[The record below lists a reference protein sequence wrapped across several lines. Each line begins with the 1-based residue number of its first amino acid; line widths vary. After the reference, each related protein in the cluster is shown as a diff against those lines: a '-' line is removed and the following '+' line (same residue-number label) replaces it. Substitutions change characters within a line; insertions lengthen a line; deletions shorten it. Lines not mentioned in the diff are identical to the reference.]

1 MEQELVGE
9 QEVDMLTEAI
19 LESSGY
25 WIVSVAITILMAA
38 GTTALGVMLYKY
50 LAKRCERWEHIKQV
64 LKGQD
69 KKSLLEENKE
79 IDDFGKTIWGTILL
93 KYAKYLK

>member
-9 QEVDMLTEAI
+9 QEADMLTEAI

-50 LAKRCERWEHIKQV
+50 LAKRCGRWEHIKQV
-64 LKGQD
+64 LKGQY
-69 KKSLLEENKE
+69 SLTYQKHNFQTLVWK
-79 IDDFGKTIWGTILL
+79 I
-93 KYAKYLK
+93 Y